1 MVQNCSF
8 WAEKDNL
15 TTSFILIYWNCCQ
28 GPFNKLAPQIEPYSN
43 SCQYPLINYL
53 ELELWFDCW
62 LLLPSCRKWWLF
74 DFGPGF
80 ESCSRFS
87 RFCWLLKFG
96 IISDAAAAAAAA
108 GSSNICISSC
118 RLRSSSALWMALD
131 SQIAWSI
138 CEVKVWK
145 KGRKNCSYFHIY
157 FQSISAT
164 TKHRLY

>member
-15 TTSFILIYWNCCQ
+15 TTSFMLLSYKKPFYWNCCQ
-28 GPFNKLAPQIEPYSN
+28 GPFNKLAPKNEPYPN
-43 SCQYPLINYL
+43 SFQYPLINYL

-96 IISDAAAAAAAA
+96 IINDAAAAAAAA

-145 KGRKNCSYFHIY
+145 KR
-157 FQSISAT
+157 
-164 TKHRLY
+164 